1 MEWIGIVISGI
12 AGLLIGAV
20 FSSALWRRRLA
31 QLDLQLLNLTETNDR
46 LEEEV
51 QQLREVQRHC
61 QEEHSDIR
69 ALEERLQRAE
79 NEVLNLRN
87 RLRIAKTD
95 IDLEH
100 ARKAAAEARIRALEA
115 ILGQNQT
122 SAETGDQEPPA
133 PEANVE

>member
-1 MEWIGIVISGI
+1 MTWIILSVIG
-12 AGLLIGAV
+12 GFLIGAV
-20 FSSALWRRRLA
+20 LFSALWRRRLA
-31 QLDLQLLNLTETNDR
+31 QLDQQLLNLTEANDQ

-51 QQLREVQRHC
+51 QQLREAHSYC
-61 QEEHSDIR
+61 QEHHGDIR

-79 NEVLNLRN
+79 SEAQNLRH

-115 ILGQNQT
+115 VLGQNQGEQSPAEPEEPT
-122 SAETGDQEPPA
+122 S
-133 PEANVE
+133 